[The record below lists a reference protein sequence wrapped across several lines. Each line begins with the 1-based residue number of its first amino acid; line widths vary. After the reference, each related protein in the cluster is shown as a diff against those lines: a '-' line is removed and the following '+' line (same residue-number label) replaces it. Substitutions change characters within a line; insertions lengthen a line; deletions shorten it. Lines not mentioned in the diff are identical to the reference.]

1 MAKPY
6 SLDLRERVVAAVEEG
21 GLSRRRAAAQF
32 GVGISTVIG
41 WVRRLRETGSVAP
54 GQMGGHKPKAIRDE
68 HRAWLLERIG
78 AGDFTLRGL
87 VSELAARGLKVDYR
101 TVWSFVHA
109 EKLSFKKT
117 VVASE
122 RDRPDIARR
131 RAQWA
136 RYQGRIDPSRLV
148 FIDETWTKTNM
159 APLRGWA
166 PRGSRLTA
174 GVPHGHW
181 KTMTF
186 LAALRHD
193 RIDAPWLLDGPI
205 NGASFCTYVET
216 ALLPTL
222 RHGDIVIMDNLGSHK
237 GKAIRQAIRSAG
249 AKLFFLPKYS
259 PDLNPIE
266 QVFAKLKHLLRKA
279 AARTVDTVCSAI
291 GQLLDAFTPQECRNY
306 FKNAGYD
313 LT

>member
-21 GLSRRRAAAQF
+21 GLSRRRAAARF

-54 GQMGGHKPKAIRDE
+54 GQMGGHKPKAIRDA

-78 AGDFTLRGL
+78 VGDFTLRGL

-136 RYQGRIDPSRLV
+136 KYQGRIDPSRLV

-205 NGASFCTYVET
+205 NGASFLTYVET
-216 ALLPTL
+216 TLLPTL
-222 RHGDIVIMDNLGSHK
+222 RPGDIIRRAILPLEGSPIPPHSWTISAATRAK
-237 GKAIRQAIRSAG
+237 PSARRSDQRAQ
-249 AKLFFLPKYS
+249 S
-259 PDLNPIE
+259 
-266 QVFAKLKHLLRKA
+266 
-279 AARTVDTVCSAI
+279 CSS
-291 GQLLDAFTPQECRNY
+291 CRNIRP
-306 FKNAGYD
+306 
-313 LT
+313 T